1 MARELILMPKAK
13 YELLTKEDISKKSSD
28 NKPILFGRDVQSSHE
43 TTFDPQI
50 DDMFENTLTYAIP
63 KNGYRKAMGLWNH
76 LKDRKGPI
84 LNWNDNGEIV
94 VHGRLVPGSNIVDLL
109 KYTVS
114 PLSKT
119 EPLGYG
125 LFYDVLRELHTPTGF
140 MVDHQI
146 GRGYV
151 KGKTDKGPP
160 GRKQFRWIPY

>member
-13 YELLTKEDISKKSSD
+13 YELLTKEDKSSD
-28 NKPILFGRDVQSSHE
+28 NVKPSVLFGRDVQSSHQ

-50 DDMFENTLTYAIP
+50 VDVFENTLTYAIP

-84 LNWNDNGEIV
+84 QNWNDNGEIV
-94 VHGRLVPGSNIVDLL
+94 VHGRLVPGSHIVDLL

-125 LFYDVLRELHTPTGF
+125 LFYDVLQELHTPTGF
-140 MVDHQI
+140 MVDQHQI
-146 GRGYV
+146 GHV
-151 KGKTDKGPP
+151 KGKTKKGTP